1 MPAEFDLGEDAR
13 VMLLSVSEGDDKPKK
28 YPLMFRESRLL
39 LLNKIDLAPYVAFDI
54 EKARREALEINPKLD
69 IIEIS
74 CTTGAGLD
82 RWVSWIDAF
91 VESARRR

>member
-1 MPAEFDLGEDAR
+1 
-13 VMLLSVSEGDDKPKK
+13 MLLSVSEGDDKPKK

-54 EKARREALEINPKLD
+54 DKARREALEINPKLD

-91 VESARRR
+91 VESTGRR